1 MAKNSGSEEIRQL
14 EILEAL
20 EEDPQARQ
28 VDLASHMGVAVGTIN
43 WLLKRLA
50 SKGYVKI
57 KRIGQWNWQYLL
69 TPQGVAQKAK
79 LTQLYLKE
87 SMRVYRQIRKD
98 ARTQLEEV
106 KKRGF
111 NSIELIGEEGSD
123 LIDICRLTSLELD
136 LNPLSPNDKSHRDST
151 PQLSI
156 EGREL
161 TLTFPA
167 SEGDE

>member
-1 MAKNSGSEEIRQL
+1 MAKQTGSEEIRQL

-28 VDLASHMGVAVGTIN
+28 VDLASQLGVAVGTIN
-43 WLLKRLA
+43 WVLKRLA

-87 SMRVYRQIRKD
+87 SMRVYRRIRED
-98 ARTQLEEV
+98 ARTQLEDV
-106 KKRGF
+106 KKLGF
-111 NSIELIGEEGSD
+111 DSVALIGEEGSD
-123 LIDICRLTSLELD
+123 LIDICKLTSLELG
-136 LNPLSPNDKSHRDST
+136 LNPIAQNDDVAIGDLPKLRID
-151 PQLSI
+151 
-156 EGREL
+156 GKVL
-161 TLTFPA
+161 TLTLP
-167 SEGDE
+167 EMENVD